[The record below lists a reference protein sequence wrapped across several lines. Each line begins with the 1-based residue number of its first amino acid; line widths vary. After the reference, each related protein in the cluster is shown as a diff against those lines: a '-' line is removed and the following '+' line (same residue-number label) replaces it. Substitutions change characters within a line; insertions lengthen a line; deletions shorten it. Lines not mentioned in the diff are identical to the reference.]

1 MDGEILQ
8 VYLGS
13 SPKPLCPYGRNDD
26 LTIITEAINQAE
38 KFLFV
43 AVADYAP
50 FNQFGK
56 MHSWTILQD
65 LLLNAKKRGLKIR
78 MILSERAYTY
88 KDRRKHLL
96 ELKENHIE
104 IKVFQVIILNSISCE
119 TFGLAF
125 HFKEPLLMQPP

>member
-125 HFKEPLLMQPP
+125 H

>member
-13 SPKPLCPYGRNDD
+13 SPKPLCPYGRTDD

-96 ELKENHIE
+96 ELKENHIQ
-104 IKVFQVIILNSISCE
+104 IKVFQVIFKLN
-119 TFGLAF
+119 
-125 HFKEPLLMQPP
+125 

>member
-104 IKVFQVIILNSISCE
+104 IKVFQVIIFNSISCE

-125 HFKEPLLMQPP
+125 H

>member
-13 SPKPLCPYGRNDD
+13 SPKPFCPYGRNDD

-125 HFKEPLLMQPP
+125 H

>member
-96 ELKENHIE
+96 ELKDNHIE
-104 IKVFQVIILNSISCE
+104 IKVFQVIILN
-119 TFGLAF
+119 
-125 HFKEPLLMQPP
+125 

>member
-1 MDGEILQ
+1 MITRNSMDGGILQ

-65 LLLNAKKRGLKIR
+65 LLLNGKKRGLKIR

-96 ELKENHIE
+96 ELKDNNIE
-104 IKVFQVIILNSISCE
+104 IKVFQV
-119 TFGLAF
+119 
-125 HFKEPLLMQPP
+125 

>member
-78 MILSERAYTY
+78 IILSERAYTY

-96 ELKENHIE
+96 ELKDNHIE

-125 HFKEPLLMQPP
+125 H

>member
-96 ELKENHIE
+96 DLKENHIE
-104 IKVFQVIILNSISCE
+104 IKVFQVIIFNLISCE

-125 HFKEPLLMQPP
+125 H